1 MKFSKICAV
10 LLAVGFAMGAFADAK
25 NALIAYYTTG
35 PDTYMDKER
44 VLDGEWYALVWSADG
59 VFEGITTEGKP
70 AGAGD
75 EIVMMAPLAK
85 DYHCPYSVF
94 QIDSAA
100 VHTTGKYAV
109 YLLDTRNAA
118 KTAVAAAGADGK
130 PAVINGAIA
139 AMQYAAT
146 ADEGV
151 SAGAAAGG
159 AWAASSVDE
168 SSEGYRNVRVADI
181 NVVGANVEIIVEGMM
196 PGIKYNVLMG
206 DDVNDLSSYAL
217 EVPQTKENPKFTISK
232 DAAQFFKVVREPLA
246 K

>member
-1 MKFSKICAV
+1 MKFSRICAV
-10 LLAVGFAMGAFADAK
+10 MLAFGFAMGAFADAK

-35 PDTYMDKER
+35 PDRYLDKSD

-85 DYHCPYSVF
+85 GKHCPYSVF

-109 YLLDTRNAA
+109 YMLDTRNAA

-130 PAVINGAIA
+130 PVVINGAIA

-151 SAGAAAGG
+151 SAGAAAAG
-159 AWAASSVDE
+159 AWAASSVDT
-168 SSEGYRNVRVADI
+168 SSENYRALKIADF

-196 PGIKYNVLMG
+196 PGVKYNVLMG
-206 DDVNDLSSYAL
+206 DDVNKLSSYAL
-217 EVPQTKENPKFTISK
+217 EVPQTAESPTFTISK
-232 DAAQFFKVVREPLA
+232 DAAKFFKVVREPLA